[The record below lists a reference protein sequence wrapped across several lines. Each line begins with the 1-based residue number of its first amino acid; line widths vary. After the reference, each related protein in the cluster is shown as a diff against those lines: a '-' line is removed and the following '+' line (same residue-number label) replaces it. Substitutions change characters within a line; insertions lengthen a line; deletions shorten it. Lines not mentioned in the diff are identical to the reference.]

1 MINCRRISD
10 SDDEDDDDNKV
21 SNSNIMSENENN
33 DNDNSNI
40 MNDDVVVVNE
50 ERDTNNS
57 NNDDFLVNEPTSKN
71 NCLCCLQVV
80 EGQSRCSKCRT
91 ALYCTRDCQVKHWP
105 VHKNICMNSN
115 SSDGDKKLEMKAH
128 NHFKQGKCIYI
139 LKDNKY

>member
-21 SNSNIMSENENN
+21 SSSNIMSENEND

-40 MNDDVVVVNE
+40 MNDVVVVNE
-50 ERDTNNS
+50 ERETNNS

-128 NHFKQGKCIYI
+128 NHFKQGECIHI
-139 LKDNKY
+139 SKDNKY

>member
-21 SNSNIMSENENN
+21 SNSNIMSENEND

-40 MNDDVVVVNE
+40 MNDVVVVNE

-128 NHFKQGKCIYI
+128 NHFKQGNYIYI
-139 LKDNKY
+139 YIKR